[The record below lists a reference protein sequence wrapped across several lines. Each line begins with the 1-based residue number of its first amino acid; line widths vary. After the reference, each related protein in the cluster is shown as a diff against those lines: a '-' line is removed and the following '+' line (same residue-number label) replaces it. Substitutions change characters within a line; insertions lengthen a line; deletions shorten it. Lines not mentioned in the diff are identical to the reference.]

1 MAGGWAVVDFWDIRS
16 NSRGGLVDIHD
27 ALIRE
32 RVGKRLAGSYQ
43 WSAPGLS
50 LSPNFASGDAI
61 GALVGAGFLQ
71 PEA

>member
-1 MAGGWAVVDFWDIRS
+1 MRS
-16 NSRGGLVDIHD
+16 NSRGRLADIHD
-27 ALIRE
+27 APIRE
-32 RVGKRLAGSYQ
+32 RVGKRLADSYQ

-61 GALVGAGFLQ
+61 GDFVGAGLLR